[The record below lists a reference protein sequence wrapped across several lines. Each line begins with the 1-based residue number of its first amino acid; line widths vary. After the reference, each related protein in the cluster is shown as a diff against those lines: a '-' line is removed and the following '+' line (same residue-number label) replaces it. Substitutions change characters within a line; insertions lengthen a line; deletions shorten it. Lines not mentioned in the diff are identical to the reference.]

1 MSLYPV
7 PPYAMDAGQVLDEA
21 EHQGDPA
28 AIEAARRL
36 FELEPNGWVIEELEA
51 RDIPWTDSDALR
63 PWLDNAVELTEQAVG
78 DREHLLALLQLLDTE
93 GPEAVAA
100 YVGETVRDWV
110 R

>member
-1 MSLYPV
+1 
-7 PPYAMDAGQVLDEA
+7 MDAGQLLDEA
-21 EHQGDPA
+21 EHLGEPA

-36 FELEPNGWVIEELEA
+36 FEIEPVAWFLDVAHDYDLPTDEA
-51 RDIPWTDSDALR
+51 EIRD
-63 PWLDNAVELTEQAVG
+63 WLDDAVDRKKAAVG

-110 R
+110 F